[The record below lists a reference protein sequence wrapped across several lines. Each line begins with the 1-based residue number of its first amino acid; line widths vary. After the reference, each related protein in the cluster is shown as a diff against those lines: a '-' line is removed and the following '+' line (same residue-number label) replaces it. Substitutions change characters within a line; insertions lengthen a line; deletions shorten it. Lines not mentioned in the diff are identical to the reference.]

1 MVNINLLPPELK
13 LKRIA
18 AKRNASLIGISAVI
32 VLVFAVLGI
41 IFRSFESTIKT
52 NLEAAKT
59 EVEKNNIN
67 LDDYKDLQTLALT
80 INDRS
85 ATASEI
91 NKNRVFWSQ
100 VLQELANSAPS
111 DVQFENIAA
120 NTEKSPNFILQGN
133 TTTERE
139 IIKFKEKLEN
149 SAFFKNVSF
158 KSSSL
163 NQDQNQTENNKLSF
177 TLEFEIEQKGLKGSV
192 SQ

>member
-13 LKRIA
+13 LIRIN
-18 AKRNASLIGISAVI
+18 AKRNASLVSVSLVI
-32 VLVFAVLGI
+32 VLVFAVVGI
-41 IFRSFESTIKT
+41 IFRSFASTIKT
-52 NLEAAKT
+52 NLDAAKT

-67 LDDYKDLQTLALT
+67 LDDYKDLQTLALS

-85 ATASEI
+85 KTADEI

-100 VLQELANSAPS
+100 VLQELAYSAPN
-111 DVQFENIAA
+111 DVQFENISA
-120 NTEKSPNFILQGN
+120 NTEKTPNFILQGN

-149 SAFFKNVSF
+149 SPFFKNVSF

-163 NQDQNQTENNKLSF
+163 NKDQNQTENNKLSF
-177 TLEFEIEQKGLKGSV
+177 TLEFDIEQKGLKGSV